1 MIRPLPVFH
10 PSAHAGSGGCALR
23 SLKKMTRTII
33 IATVALLIGLAAG
46 WKSRHFSA
54 DGHDGIQ
61 WKLNDAAGRGD
72 IKEMERLIAAGA
84 DPLKFPSYADG
95 AVTGAT
101 PLLEAAS
108 GGQPE
113 AVEFLINRGADV
125 NLQEADVRPI
135 DVAEHRLQEAER
147 TIQILRAHMQAR
159 SEGFTTKAITPS
171 EQAGT
176 GQPATR
182 SHSKSE
188 GSENPQ
194 PEAEERSR

>member
-1 MIRPLPVFH
+1 
-10 PSAHAGSGGCALR
+10 
-23 SLKKMTRTII
+23 MTRTII
-33 IATVALLIGLAAG
+33 IAIVALLVGLAAG
-46 WKSRHFSA
+46 WKARYFAA

-72 IKEMERLIAAGA
+72 INEMEHLIAAGA

-108 GGQPE
+108 AGEPE
-113 AVEFLINRGADV
+113 AVEFLISRGANV
-125 NLQEADVRPI
+125 NLQESDVRPI

-147 TIQILRAHMQAR
+147 TIQILRSHMQAW
-159 SEGFTTKAITPS
+159 SEGFTSKAITPS

-182 SHSKSE
+182 PESK
-188 GSENPQ
+188 
-194 PEAEERSR
+194 